1 MTSRLTDHGSVTHI
15 AAEGELGR
23 RAASRPSP
31 QPPPRTPRPSLRQP
45 TFRCDLATQVTGA
58 LFQLM
63 IVRKQARLAGA
74 AVAAAGA
81 AALCRRCEQ
90 A

>member
-23 RAASRPSP
+23 RAASR
-31 QPPPRTPRPSLRQP
+31 PPPRTPRPSLRQP

-81 AALCRRCEQ
+81 AALCRR
-90 A
+90 